1 MYVIKKYYIKNT
13 RNGKVLKTIQFKD
26 IISLILMKCAEVLKL
41 LKITRPTLSSYV
53 KLGKIKV
60 TKLGNGYYDYND
72 ESMIFSIMKTVIK

>member
-26 IISLILMKCAEVLKL
+26 IISLILMKCVEVLKL